1 LSKFWLVLSHTYLSK
16 VKAKSFLISTA
27 IMLVILIGFANLN
40 RIIDMFNKDNQK
52 MIAILD
58 ESNKF
63 EDQFSKIFKAQNED
77 IKLQSI
83 DTEEE
88 GKKLVK
94 EEEVKGYLVIQ
105 EDEKGMPKGIYKSN
119 SISDNMMN
127 SQLSSALTQ
136 VKSMLVTSKLNLS
149 PEQVQSLYEPAGFEN
164 EALQD
169 SAKTE
174 EELNQARGL
183 VYILLFVIYFGVIMY
198 ANMIAAEVAQE
209 KTSRV
214 MEILVSSVPPIQQM
228 FAKIFGIA
236 LLSITQMSLFL
247 SVGYTSIKRNLENME
262 GGIFSF
268 LGFGGTSLNTI
279 VYAFI
284 FSLLGYFLYATLAA
298 FLGSLVSRVEDLQPT
313 ITPMIMLVV
322 VGFMLAMFGLNNPEA
337 GFVQVTSFIP
347 FFAPMLMFLRIG
359 MLEVPFWEIATS
371 IGLLVLTIVLLA
383 IVGARIYRGG
393 VLMYES
399 ANFWKNIKKA
409 LQLK

>member
-1 LSKFWLVLSHTYLSK
+1 
-16 VKAKSFLISTA
+16 
-27 IMLVILIGFANLN
+27 
-40 RIIDMFNKDNQK
+40 MFNKDKQES
-52 MIAILD
+52 IAILD

-63 EDQFSKIFKAQNED
+63 KEPFSKIFTAQNED
-77 IKLQSI
+77 ITLQDI
-83 DTEEE
+83 DSEDE
-88 GKKLVK
+88 GKQLVK
-94 EEEVKGYLVIQ
+94 DEKVKGYLVIQ
-105 EDEKGMPKGIYKSN
+105 EDEKGMPNGIYKSN

-127 SQLSSALTQ
+127 TQLAAALTQ

-149 PEQVQSLYEPAGFEN
+149 AEQVQSLYEPAGFEK

-228 FAKIFGIA
+228 FAKILGIA

-247 SVGYTSIKRNLENME
+247 LVGYTSIKKNLENME

-268 LGFGGTSLNTI
+268 LGFGGTSLTTI
-279 VYAFI
+279 VYAFV

-359 MLEVPFWEIATS
+359 MLEVPLWEIATS
-371 IGLLVLTIVLLA
+371 IGILVLTIVFLA
-383 IVGARIYRGG
+383 VIGARIYRGG

-399 ANFWKNIKKA
+399 ANFWKNIKRA